1 VSILY
6 PAIRRVSSG
15 ASGVPVESTEEQFMS
30 KYVFAFRNDPD
41 RAATPGEEEAW
52 GAWFGELGGAVAD
65 FGNRVGRAAMVG
77 ASGASPYPDALSG
90 YVVVNADSL
99 ESAMQLAQG
108 CPGLRA
114 GGQVEVG
121 EILEM

>member
-1 VSILY
+1 M
-6 PAIRRVSSG
+6 SSG
-15 ASGVPVESTEEQFMS
+15 TDDVPVVGREEQLMP

-65 FGNRVGRAAMVG
+65 FGNRVSRATMVG
-77 ASGASPYPDALSG
+77 ANGSSPYPDALSG
-90 YVVVNADSL
+90 YVVVNADSVD
-99 ESAMQLAQG
+99 SAVQLAQG

>member
-1 VSILY
+1 
-6 PAIRRVSSG
+6 
-15 ASGVPVESTEEQFMS
+15 M
-30 KYVFAFRNDPD
+30 FAFRNDPD

-77 ASGASPYPDALSG
+77 AGGASPYRDALFG
-90 YVVVNADSL
+90 YVVVNAESL
-99 ESAMQLAQG
+99 ESAVQLVQG

-114 GGQVEVG
+114 VAGITRPFVSKVGTASRSPAVESVITSRAALLAG
-121 EILEM
+121 